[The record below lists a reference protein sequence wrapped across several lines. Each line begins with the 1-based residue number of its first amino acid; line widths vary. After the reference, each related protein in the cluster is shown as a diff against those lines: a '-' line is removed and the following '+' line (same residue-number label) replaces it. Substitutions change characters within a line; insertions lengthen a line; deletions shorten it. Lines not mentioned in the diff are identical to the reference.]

1 MVKIIFFCFLSEMN
15 VWIVWNI
22 YIYIYIYF
30 IFFLRHKHPVIE
42 LAIFCIFE
50 GAISLPL

>member
-1 MVKIIFFCFLSEMN
+1 MPKIIFFCFLSEN
-15 VWIVWNI
+15 ECLDGRELV
-22 YIYIYIYF
+22 YIFY

-50 GAISLPL
+50 DAISLPL